1 MSKDTVL
8 VVNLKYSIVGKV
20 CMSKDIV
27 LVVGCYIKIQYLW
40 KSICE

>member
-20 CMSKDIV
+20 YVSKDTV
-27 LVVGCYIKIQYLW
+27 FVVIL
-40 KSICE
+40 

>member
-20 CMSKDIV
+20 YVSKDIV
-27 LVVGCYIKIQYLW
+27 LVIIL
-40 KSICE
+40 

>member
-20 CMSKDIV
+20 YVSKDTV
-27 LVVGCYIKIQYLW
+27 LVVIL
-40 KSICE
+40 

>member
-1 MSKDTVL
+1 MSKNTVL

-20 CMSKDIV
+20 YVSKDTV
-27 LVVGCYIKIQYLW
+27 LVYRW

>member
-20 CMSKDIV
+20 YVGKYTV
-27 LVVGCYIKIQYLW
+27 LVVIL
-40 KSICE
+40 